1 MRGYLQYLSKWF
13 ILTKHFI
20 QYSIQFRF
28 VMVFGFQCEL
38 MLLDFESL
46 KNKEDER
53 TEAWC
58 PTVLMLWRGDGSCR
72 QPG

>member
-20 QYSIQFRF
+20 QYSIQIRST
-28 VMVFGFQCEL
+28 MVFGFQCEL

-46 KNKEDER
+46 KNKDKR

-58 PTVLMLWRGDGSCR
+58 PTVLMLWRGDGSFR